1 MKDLFVASFFNEG
14 VLGGVIYLLE
24 DKALY
29 RTNKLQLEPKYRSL
43 DIPYGSIE
51 NVGTG
56 RALFF
61 PTVTFSL
68 KSGVSYRFIV
78 FGRKRFLSRLDE
90 LRKQAPA
97 SQFP

>member
-1 MKDLFVASFFNEG
+1 MKDLFVASFFHEG

-56 RALFF
+56 LALFF
-61 PTVTFSL
+61 P
-68 KSGVSYRFIV
+68 R
-78 FGRKRFLSRLDE
+78 
-90 LRKQAPA
+90 
-97 SQFP
+97 